1 MSDKIIFREKNEKLF
16 WRYWEKLNKQASYR
30 YLSLSLDAYLTISK
44 NRSLLYG
51 DKSFIYYKDDKPL
64 AGVFLP
70 IEKNGKYFAMS
81 IKNNYVNAP
90 LFIDY
95 SVEKEVFNIIDDIA
109 KDNNVSK
116 IMFVV
121 DPLENRAYNYLQ
133 KYNYLDTSIL
143 VYIINLEE
151 DLFNSCRRNHRRN
164 IKKILNNN
172 DFLIFY
178 MDAKNPSYKIHEEY
192 RELHHKCSGRVTR
205 DKKSFDLQ
213 FEKLKQGNATLFGLK
228 YKNKNIAYIYFEY
241 SADKAISASA
251 ADDPDYS
258 KFPLY
263 HILMFSAMEY
273 LKKKGIKYIDT
284 GNPSSPS
291 PQINY
296 YPDEKQLNIAHF
308 KRGFG
313 GDYKNQ
319 FRGIK
324 YFSKDLF
331 KEDMEGFIK
340 NYSETIIDR

>member
-121 DPLENRAYNYLQ
+121 DPLENRAYNYLLYVENIQ
-133 KYNYLDTSIL
+133 LRALMPWIQNEISIE
-143 VYIINLEE
+143 VQ
-151 DLFNSCRRNHRRN
+151 
-164 IKKILNNN
+164 
-172 DFLIFY
+172 
-178 MDAKNPSYKIHEEY
+178 AKSY
-192 RELHHKCSGRVTR
+192 REL
-205 DKKSFDLQ
+205 
-213 FEKLKQGNATLFGLK
+213 E
-228 YKNKNIAYIYFEY
+228 
-241 SADKAISASA
+241 
-251 ADDPDYS
+251 
-258 KFPLY
+258 
-263 HILMFSAMEY
+263 
-273 LKKKGIKYIDT
+273 
-284 GNPSSPS
+284 
-291 PQINY
+291 
-296 YPDEKQLNIAHF
+296 DEIP
-308 KRGFG
+308 
-313 GDYKNQ
+313 
-319 FRGIK
+319 
-324 YFSKDLF
+324 
-331 KEDMEGFIK
+331 M
-340 NYSETIIDR
+340 